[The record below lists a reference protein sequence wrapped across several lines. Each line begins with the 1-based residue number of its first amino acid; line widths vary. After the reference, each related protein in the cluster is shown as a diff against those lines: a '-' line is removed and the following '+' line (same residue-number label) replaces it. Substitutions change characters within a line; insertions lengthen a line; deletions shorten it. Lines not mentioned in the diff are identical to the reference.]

1 MAKETTKTTKP
12 ARRPAL
18 RTRKAA
24 AVAVTHDQIAERAY
38 RLYVDGSEGDA
49 FEHWVR
55 AEREL
60 TAA

>member
-1 MAKETTKTTKP
+1 MPKEAKATKP
-12 ARRPAL
+12 ARKP
-18 RTRKAA
+18 
-24 AVAVTHDQIAERAY
+24 VTPKRRAPEVTQDQIAERAY
-38 RLYVDGSEGDA
+38 ALYVAGTAGDA

>member
-1 MAKETTKTTKP
+1 MPKETKAAKPVRKP
-12 ARRPAL
+12 ATRRRRAPE
-18 RTRKAA
+18 
-24 AVAVTHDQIAERAY
+24 VTHDQIAERAY
-38 RLYVDGSEGDA
+38 ALFVAGAEGDA